1 MLGFEKAVGRAVLA
15 APPAGFGPQA
25 GSPPPRVGVLL
36 YKERCWSRGQKTQS
50 VPWNSVEGSVSG

>member
-25 GSPPPRVGVLL
+25 GSVPPSSGHPPVQGAVLVLGTEDPVIALELGGGVS
-36 YKERCWSRGQKTQS
+36 K
-50 VPWNSVEGSVSG
+50 